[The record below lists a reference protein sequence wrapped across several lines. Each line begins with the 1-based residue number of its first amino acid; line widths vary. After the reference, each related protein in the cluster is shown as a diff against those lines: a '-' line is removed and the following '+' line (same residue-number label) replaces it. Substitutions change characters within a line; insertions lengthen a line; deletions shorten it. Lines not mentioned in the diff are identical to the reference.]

1 MGHSPEIFFRRAGS
15 LEDAELASGRSDD
28 CLLAKFLGLVPR
40 YTTSSSSSSSSLS
53 TRGISRGRVPRY
65 SISSL
70 SLSITVSSSSTS
82 KLESTT
88 APYGRRRLWNPDILA
103 RVKALWKILR
113 SGSPGLLAFGYQ
125 WRISALI
132 NRVRRLSS
140 HVSFIGCPGWRCA
153 GPLHRWRLF
162 DRWVYLILIGQSIFV
177 CALSLNCTALAVT
190 FHVPWY
196 MHK

>member
-15 LEDAELASGRSDD
+15 LEDAELGSGRSDD

-53 TRGISRGRVPRY
+53 TRGTSRGRVPRY

-132 NRVRRLSS
+132 NRVRRRKNFHPMWALLAAQDGGAPARC
-140 HVSFIGCPGWRCA
+140 IGGDCLTVGFTWYWL
-153 GPLHRWRLF
+153 GNQFLFVRWAWIVQR
-162 DRWVYLILIGQSIFV
+162 
-177 CALSLNCTALAVT
+177 
-190 FHVPWY
+190 
-196 MHK
+196 